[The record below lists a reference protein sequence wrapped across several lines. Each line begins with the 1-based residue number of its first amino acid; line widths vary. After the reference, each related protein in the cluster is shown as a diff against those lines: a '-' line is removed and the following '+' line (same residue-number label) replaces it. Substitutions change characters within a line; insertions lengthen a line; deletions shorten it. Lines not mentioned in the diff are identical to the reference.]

1 MLHLKTIEPSTF
13 AVLKRLM
20 AIPEM
25 KDFHLVGG
33 TALSLMYGHRM
44 SIDLDLFSA
53 TKFDNQEI
61 LNALVKEFGDSFV
74 ADESKPFFGIFCYV
88 GDVKIDI
95 VRYPHPII
103 RPIMTIKGIRLF
115 SMEDIVA
122 MKVQAVLGRG
132 KKKDFWDIAE
142 LLKHFS
148 VDDFIRLHKEKF
160 STQNL
165 FITVPQA
172 ISYFADAED
181 SEDPVSLKGQTW
193 ASVKTFIQK
202 KISDYLR

>member
-1 MLHLKTIEPSTF
+1 MLHLKTIEPDTF
-13 AVLKRLM
+13 AVLKQLM

-53 TKFDNQEI
+53 LPFDNI
-61 LNALVKEFGDSFV
+61 VITDSLVEHFKERVSIRTS
-74 ADESKPFFGIFCYV
+74 SKFGIFGYV

-181 SEDPVSLKGQTW
+181 SEDPVSLKGQTC
-193 ASVKTFIQK
+193 ASVKAFIQK
-202 KISDYLR
+202 KISDYLK

>member
-1 MLHLKTIEPSTF
+1 MLHLKTVEPNTF

-20 AIPEM
+20 TIPEM

-44 SIDLDLFSA
+44 SIDLDLFST
-53 TKFDNQEI
+53 TKFQNQQI
-61 LNALVKEFGDSFV
+61 ITALINEFGESFLT
-74 ADESKPFFGIFCYV
+74 DESNSFFGIFGFI

-95 VRYPHPII
+95 VRYPHPLI
-103 RPIMTIKGIRLF
+103 RPTLTIKDIRLF

-122 MKVQAVLGRG
+122 MKVQAILGRG

-142 LLKHFS
+142 LLKHFP
-148 VDDFIRLHKEKF
+148 VDDFVRFHKEKF

-172 ISYFADAED
+172 MTYFTDAED
-181 SEDPVSLKGQTW
+181 SEDPISLKEQTW
-193 ASVKTFIQK
+193 ANVKAFIQK
-202 KISDYLR
+202 EISDYLK

>member
-1 MLHLKTIEPSTF
+1 MLQIKTVEPHTF
-13 AVLKRLM
+13 AILKKVM
-20 AIPEM
+20 EIPEL
-25 KDFHLVGG
+25 KEFHLVGG
-33 TALSLMYGHRM
+33 TALSLMYGHRI
-44 SIDLDLFSA
+44 SEDLDLFSPS
-53 TKFDNQEI
+53 KFENLAITE
-61 LNALVKEFGDSFV
+61 ALVKTFK
-74 ADESKPFFGIFCYV
+74 ESLSIRTSSHFGIFGYI
-88 GDVKIDI
+88 DNVKVDI
-95 VRYPHPII
+95 VRYPHPLI
-103 RPIMTIKGIRLF
+103 RPTLTIDGIRMF

-122 MKVQAVLGRG
+122 MKVQAVLGRA

-148 VDDFIRLHKEKF
+148 VDNFIKFHKEKF

-172 ISYFADAED
+172 ISYFTDADE

-193 ASVKTFIQK
+193 ESVKKEIQK

>member
-1 MLHLKTIEPSTF
+1 MLHFETVEPRAFSI
-13 AVLKRLM
+13 LERLM
-20 AIPEM
+20 NLPEM
-25 KDFHLVGG
+25 SEFYLVGG
-33 TALSLMYGHRM
+33 TALSLMYGHRI
-44 SIDLDLFSA
+44 SVDLDLFS
-53 TKFDNQEI
+53 TSKFDNTQI
-61 LNALVKEFGDSFV
+61 IASLSKEFGDEFV
-74 ADESKPFFGIFCYV
+74 ADETKPFFGIFGYID
-88 GDVKIDI
+88 DVKVDI
-95 VRYPHPII
+95 IKYKHPLI
-103 RPIMTIKGIRLF
+103 RPTLTIDGIRMF

-122 MKVQAVLGRG
+122 MKVQAVLGRA

-148 VDDFIRLHKEKF
+148 VDDFIKFHKEKF

-172 ISYFADAED
+172 ISYFTDADE

-193 ASVKTFIQK
+193 ESVKKEIQK

>member
-1 MLHLKTIEPSTF
+1 MLHLKTVEPNTF

-44 SIDLDLFSA
+44 SIDLDLFSTA
-53 TKFDNQEI
+53 KFENQEI
-61 LNALVKEFGDSFV
+61 ITALIREFGDRFV
-74 ADESKPFFGIFCYV
+74 MDESKPFFGIFAYV

-95 VRYPHPII
+95 VRYPHPLI
-103 RPIMTIKGIRLF
+103 RPILTIKDIRLF

-122 MKVQAVLGRG
+122 MKVQAVLGRA

-148 VDDFIRLHKEKF
+148 VEDFIKFHKEKF

-193 ASVKTFIQK
+193 SSVKTFIQK
-202 KISDYLR
+202 KISDYLK